1 MSYDSV
7 FGTLKAM
14 LNFQPDYIFD
24 TFVVTPNNEMAFSA
38 ANAIVDEMGTRFNPF
53 FLYGAF
59 GSGKTHLLHA
69 IGNAAIKKRTGL
81 RILLVSGR
89 DFAADIATGL
99 KRHKLPIGLKKPMTT
114 FYQHYQNYDLL
125 MIDGLEAI
133 AYDDVAQN
141 VALRLFDAVQK
152 HNGQIIATT
161 RVPTHRFPVMESYF
175 REAYT
180 TELIGEILAPEAL
193 VKNRHLL
200 WRAE

>member
-1 MSYDSV
+1 
-7 FGTLKAM
+7 M
-14 LNFQPDYIFD
+14 LNFQSDYIFE

-69 IGNAAIKKRTGL
+69 IGNAAIKKRTGI

-99 KRHKLPIGLKKPMTT
+99 KRHRLANGLKKPLTT
-114 FYQHYQNYDLL
+114 FYQKYQNYDLL
-125 MIDGLEAI
+125 MIDGFESL

-141 VALRLFDAVQK
+141 VALRLFDAVK
-152 HNGQIIATT
+152 KLNGQIIATT
-161 RVPTHRFPVMESYF
+161 RVPTHRYPVMESYF
-175 REAYT
+175 RESYT

-200 WRAE
+200 WQD